1 MNHQSTDNEHIR
13 KVFTRR
19 AFLGR
24 AAKAALQLTLTGQL
38 LLSKKALAGAY
49 AGQSLNLVLIQPHKI
64 SGEVLSKSF
73 AEQTGAKLNVTI
85 VPYDVIEAQ
94 ATLDVQSGANQFDV
108 VEYWYASIGSLVEN
122 NVLQDVTDPITKD
135 EATIKTSDYIRSIYD
150 PYTLYKGKR
159 WGLPYDGDTHV
170 LFYNTTLLDK
180 HKVNAPTTWDEY
192 LVAAKTIT
200 EAEKQNGVYGA
211 IVMGAAIPV
220 IIGSTFANRLAGF
233 GGEFLK
239 ADGTPNLESDAAF
252 KAAKALLDV
261 APYALPTPVET
272 AFEQAVPSFLDGKGA
287 FVECWTD
294 LGVYAQD
301 AQKSKIS
308 DQWDVVQLPV
318 EKKGDQPRAS
328 LNAGFG
334 LGLSTATKKKELA
347 WEFVKWATGYQTAL
361 ELLTTSN
368 SGIDPTRIT
377 TLNAAE
383 YKRFAPKVQRAAN
396 AALHG
401 AVAWPTI
408 PESPKMMRSL
418 SEKLNRML
426 ADRQSPE
433 LAIRQINSDWV
444 QILQG

>member
-1 MNHQSTDNEHIR
+1 MP
-13 KVFTRR
+13 
-19 AFLGR
+19 G
-24 AAKAALQLTLTGQL
+24 
-38 LLSKKALAGAY
+38 
-49 AGQSLNLVLIQPHKI
+49 KI

-122 NVLQDVTDPITKD
+122 NVLQDVTDLITKD
-135 EATIKTSDYIRSIYD
+135 EATIRTSDYIRSIYD

-192 LVAAKTIT
+192 LIAAKTIT

-239 ADGTPNLESDAAF
+239 PDGTPNLESDAAF

-294 LGVYAQD
+294 LGIYAQD
-301 AQKSKIS
+301 AQKSKII

-318 EKKGDQPRAS
+318 EKKGDQPRACRRVGVSACRPEGPRELSPGFS
-328 LNAGFG
+328 LGWLCFWHVRSEG
-334 LGLSTATKKKELA
+334 PRESYHVGLSKSPITHPNRFF
-347 WEFVKWATGYQTAL
+347 EFALQTVLQTGRL
-361 ELLTTSN
+361 
-368 SGIDPTRIT
+368 I
-377 TLNAAE
+377 
-383 YKRFAPKVQRAAN
+383 KHAN
-396 AALHG
+396 PG
-401 AVAWPTI
+401 
-408 PESPKMMRSL
+408 
-418 SEKLNRML
+418 
-426 ADRQSPE
+426 
-433 LAIRQINSDWV
+433 
-444 QILQG
+444 

>member
-1 MNHQSTDNEHIR
+1 MMTQTVDKEPFENN
-13 KVFTRR
+13 FTRR
-19 AFLGR
+19 EFLAG
-24 AAKAALQLTLTGQL
+24 AIKSGLLLTLTGQM

-49 AGQSLNLVLIQPHKI
+49 TGQSLSLVLIQPHKI
-64 SGEVLSKSF
+64 SGEVLRKSF
-73 AEQTGAKLNVTI
+73 EEQTGAKLNVTI

-94 ATLDVQSGANQFDV
+94 ATLDIQSGANQFDV

-122 NVLQDVTDPITKD
+122 NVLQDVTDLIAKD

-150 PYTLYKGKR
+150 PYTLYKSKR

-170 LFYNTTLLDK
+170 LFYNTTLLERHNVK
-180 HKVNAPTTWDEY
+180 PPTTWDEY
-192 LVAAKTIT
+192 LIAAKTIT

-239 ADGTPNLESDAAF
+239 PDGTPNLESDAAF

-287 FVECWTD
+287 FIECWTD

-301 AQKSKIS
+301 AQKSKII
-308 DQWDVVQLPV
+308 DQWDVAQLPV
-318 EKKGDQPRAS
+318 EKKEDKPRAS

-334 LGLSTATKKKELA
+334 LGISTATKKKELA
-347 WEFVKWATGYQTAL
+347 WEFVKWATGYKTAL
-361 ELLTTSN
+361 ELITTAN
-368 SGIDPTRIT
+368 SGIDPTRLT
-377 TLNAAE
+377 TLNAQE

-396 AALHG
+396 AALNG

-418 SEKLNRML
+418 CEKLNRML
-426 ADRQSPE
+426 ADHQSPE
-433 LAIRQINSDWV
+433 LAVRQINSDWV

>member
-1 MNHQSTDNEHIR
+1 MIPQPVDKEPLENN
-13 KVFTRR
+13 FTRR
-19 AFLGR
+19 QFLTD
-24 AAKAALQLTLTGQL
+24 ALKSGLLVTLTGQM
-38 LLSKKALAGAY
+38 LLSKQALAGAY
-49 AGQSLNLVLIQPHKI
+49 TGQSLSLVLIQPHKV
-64 SGEVLSKSF
+64 SGEVLRKSF
-73 AEQTGAKLNVTI
+73 EEQTGAKVNVTI

-94 ATLDVQSGANQFDV
+94 ATLDIQSGANQFDV
-108 VEYWYASIGSLVEN
+108 LEYWYASIGSLVEN
-122 NVLQDVTDPITKD
+122 NVLQDVTDLIAKD

-150 PYTLYKGKR
+150 PYTLYKSKR

-170 LFYNTTLLDK
+170 LFYNTTLLER
-180 HKVNAPTTWDEY
+180 HKVKPPTTWDEY

-239 ADGTPNLESDAAF
+239 PDGTPNLESDAAF

-272 AFEQAVPSFLDGKGA
+272 AFEQAVPSFLDGRGA
-287 FVECWTD
+287 FIECWTD

-301 AQKSKIS
+301 AQKSKII

-318 EKKGDQPRAS
+318 EKKGDKPRAS

-334 LGLSTATKKKELA
+334 LGISTATKKKELA
-347 WEFVKWATGYQTAL
+347 WEFVKWATGYKTAL
-361 ELLTTSN
+361 ELITTAN
-368 SGIDPTRIT
+368 SGIDPTRLT
-377 TLNAAE
+377 TLNAEE

-396 AALHG
+396 AALNG
-401 AVAWPTI
+401 AVVWPTI

-433 LAIRQINSDWV
+433 LAVRQINSDWV
-444 QILQG
+444 QILRG